1 MKTNIYGYR
10 SQNKGLVDDIFMAAW
25 FFGLKLLGGR
35 QARHIWLD
43 VKLTKDLKKN
53 SGGYAFCY
61 ITGEVNKPREFEIE
75 LDASMKFGLEE
86 ILKWL
91 AHEMVHLKQFVKGEL
106 CDYENKKVQWKSK
119 LLSDDMCYED
129 MPWEKE
135 AYRLETKLY
144 NEFEEW
150 YYES

>member
-1 MKTNIYGYR
+1 
-10 SQNKGLVDDIFMAAW
+10 
-25 FFGLKLLGGR
+25 
-35 QARHIWLD
+35 
-43 VKLTKDLKKN
+43 
-53 SGGYAFCY
+53 
-61 ITGEVNKPREFEIE
+61 
-75 LDASMKFGLEE
+75 
-86 ILKWL
+86 
-91 AHEMVHLKQFVKGEL
+91 MVHLKQFVKGEL

-119 LLSDDMCYED
+119 LLPDDMCYED